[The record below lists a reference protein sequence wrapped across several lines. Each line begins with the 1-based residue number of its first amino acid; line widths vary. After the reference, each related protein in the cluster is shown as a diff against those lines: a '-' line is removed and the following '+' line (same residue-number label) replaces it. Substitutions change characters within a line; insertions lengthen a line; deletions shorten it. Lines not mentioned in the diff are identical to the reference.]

1 MDSIKNTI
9 RYVNAGHNNPYVLDV
24 ERNSISTLEVGGL
37 MLGILDT
44 VNYDEEV
51 YEIKSN
57 QKIILYSD
65 GITEARNV
73 EGDFYGEERFE
84 KWLLDNKFLD
94 PDAMVEG
101 ITEELNHFRKEAE
114 QSDDITIIVIQ
125 REG

>member
-1 MDSIKNTI
+1 
-9 RYVNAGHNNPYVLDV
+9 
-24 ERNSISTLEVGGL
+24 

-73 EGDFYGEERFE
+73 KGDFYGEERFE

>member
-1 MDSIKNTI
+1 M
-9 RYVNAGHNNPYVLDV
+9 
-24 ERNSISTLEVGGL
+24 
-37 MLGILDT
+37 
-44 VNYDEEV
+44 
-51 YEIKSN
+51 
-57 QKIILYSD
+57 YSD

-94 PDAMVEG
+94 RDAMVEG
-101 ITEELNHFRKEAE
+101 ITEELNDFRKEAE